1 MIPKTTLV
9 VITRNGK
16 WYRMGDI
23 SICAVTDE
31 EYSRLTNNENPLDIS
46 PTLELTIKNI
56 THRQVGS
63 ML

>member
-1 MIPKTTLV
+1 MIPRTTLV
-9 VITRNGK
+9 AITRDGK
-16 WYRMGDI
+16 WYRMGDV

-31 EYSRLTNNENPLDIS
+31 EYSRLTNNENPFDIS

>member
-1 MIPKTTLV
+1 MIPRTTLV
-9 VITRNGK
+9 AITRDGK
-16 WYRMGDI
+16 WYRMGDV

-31 EYSRLTNNENPLDIS
+31 EYSRLINNENPFDIS

-56 THRQVGS
+56 THRQVGA